1 MEIEKKAERHG
12 KTFLNLRKA
21 ANAARELRMKQTESY
36 IRDLLDI
43 KDAEIKKL
51 KGEIKALK
59 GQGRLL

>member
-1 MEIEKKAERHG
+1 MEIEKTAEAHG

-21 ANAARELRMKQTESY
+21 AEAARELRMEQTEAY

-43 KDAEIKKL
+43 KDAEIKRL
-51 KGEIKALK
+51 KREIKAIK